1 MNKFQLLLQVGLIG
15 CAGTALAADD
25 KGQARNLLERLD
37 SNGDAVVSLIEFESR
52 DNNGLTE
59 MDTDQNGV
67 LTVDE
72 FINGR
77 PNMGMRMGRGE
88 PRGQRPDAGQR
99 GQREPDAEQM
109 ARMQEMRTQ
118 RATARFAAMD
128 TDGDEIVTL
137 QEFHAGRFAE
147 LDRNNDGVL
156 DAEELRP
163 ARMGRPEPDG
173 RRPRAPRGERAA
185 DTTQ

>member
-15 CAGTALAADD
+15 YAGTALAADD
-25 KGQARNLLERLD
+25 KGQGRNLLERLD
-37 SNGDAVVSLIEFESR
+37 TNGDELVSLIEFESR
-52 DNNGLTE
+52 DNNQLAE

-72 FINGR
+72 FINHR

-88 PRGQRPDAGQR
+88 RPEDGQR

-109 ARMQEMRTQ
+109 ARMQELRTQ

-147 LDRNNDGVL
+147 LDRNRDGVL
-156 DAEELRP
+156 VAAELRP
-163 ARMGRPEPDG
+163 ARMDRPGPDG
-173 RRPRAPRGERAA
+173 GRPRAPRGVR
-185 DTTQ
+185 TPNGI